1 MSAIWLPLST
11 MSETDG
17 LLTGAAGRLAATSG
31 VVHGNCAMRR
41 MPCHGG
47 AASNVSSEVLMYEV
61 ARSPHPVTFLFPI
74 LLAAAACMSQ
84 ARQIA
89 AEAPAAQAAA
99 VDTAVSGDAG
109 ILGVLHA
116 ANIGETSA
124 ANIAKDRSNDS
135 AVKAFADM
143 MIADHTKAD
152 QQGMALARQIG
163 VTPAPASATLTRL
176 QNFEE
181 DSLKASERGA
191 AFDRLYL
198 AQQIDAHQRVLD
210 LINASI
216 PKAQHAELKTALETQ
231 VKPMVEAHL
240 AKAKAIISRP

>member
-1 MSAIWLPLST
+1 
-11 MSETDG
+11 
-17 LLTGAAGRLAATSG
+17 
-31 VVHGNCAMRR
+31 
-41 MPCHGG
+41 
-47 AASNVSSEVLMYEV
+47 MYDM
-61 ARSPHPVTFLFPI
+61 ARSPHPLALLLPI
-74 LLAAAACMSQ
+74 LLAAAACMSP

-89 AEAPAAQAAA
+89 TEAPAAQASA
-99 VDTAVSGDAG
+99 VDTALTSDAE

-116 ANIGETSA
+116 SNVGESSA

-143 MIADHTKAD
+143 MIADHAKLD
-152 QQGMALARQIG
+152 QQGTALAQQIG
-163 VTPAPASATLTRL
+163 VTPAPASATLTSL

-210 LINASI
+210 LVNSSI
-216 PKAQHAELKTALETQ
+216 SKARHAELKTALQTQ
-231 VKPMVEAHL
+231 IKPMVEAHL

>member
-1 MSAIWLPLST
+1 
-11 MSETDG
+11 
-17 LLTGAAGRLAATSG
+17 
-31 VVHGNCAMRR
+31 
-41 MPCHGG
+41 
-47 AASNVSSEVLMYEV
+47 MYDV
-61 ARSPHPVTFLFPI
+61 ARSPHPVAFLLPV
-74 LLAAAACMSQ
+74 LLAAGACMSQ

-89 AEAPAAQAAA
+89 TEAPAAQAAA

-116 ANIGETSA
+116 ANVGETSA

-135 AVKAFADM
+135 EVKAFADM
-143 MIADHTKAD
+143 MIADHTKLD

-198 AQQIDAHQRVLD
+198 AQQIDGHQRVLD
-210 LINASI
+210 LVNSSI
-216 PKAQHAELKTALETQ
+216 SKAKHAELKTALQTQ
-231 VKPMVEAHL
+231 IKPMVEAHL